1 MIKLLLVVGVAGVL
15 SSSADAKIEMFGVD
29 RSSDEIGTPGRALHK
44 SGSCCKRAAKCK
56 RKKISY
62 RWSAKDC

>member
-29 RSSDEIGTPGRALHK
+29 RSSDEIGTPGRALVLAV
-44 SGSCCKRAAKCK
+44 SRRIVIGSVLAYLAAG
-56 RKKISY
+56 
-62 RWSAKDC
+62 